1 MEHCNERSSR
11 FTLLEQ
17 RVSPASFS
25 SSFKHVPASLMLN
38 SPVRTLTPH
47 SLATAVRP
55 LWSPF
60 QPRLFSKLYTHCFY
74 SLSVYLLF
82 STISSGFCAYLST
95 QTTFAKVINDFHVA
109 KSNGHFP
116 TILLELLTIFDSV
129 EHSFLKILSSFSF
142 HVTTFSW
149 ISFLS
154 VISSFLLHLLLKIHT
169 GIHQSLGLF
178 LSSLCTLP
186 WGGALF
192 MPIALAKFVIVSLFI
207 LKSVP
212 I

>member
-1 MEHCNERSSR
+1 MEYCNEHCSR
-11 FTLLEQ
+11 FILLEQ
-17 RVSPASFS
+17 RVSPASFL
-25 SSFKHVPASLMLN
+25 SSFKHVPVSLLLN
-38 SPVRTLTPH
+38 SPVSTLTPH

-60 QPRLFSKLYTHCFY
+60 QPRLFLKFYTHSFY
-74 SLSVYLLF
+74 SLSVYLLLN
-82 STISSGFCAYLST
+82 TISSGFCAYHST
-95 QTTFAKVINDFHVA
+95 QTTFARVINDFNVA
-109 KSNGHFP
+109 KSSGFP
-116 TILLELLTIFDSV
+116 HNLIRAVNQFDSV

-154 VISSFLLHLLLKIHT
+154 VIWSFLLHLLLKIHT

-178 LSSLCTLP
+178 LSSLCTPP
-186 WGGALF
+186 WRGALF
-192 MPIALAKFVIVSLFI
+192 MPIVLAKFVIVSLFI

-212 I
+212 V